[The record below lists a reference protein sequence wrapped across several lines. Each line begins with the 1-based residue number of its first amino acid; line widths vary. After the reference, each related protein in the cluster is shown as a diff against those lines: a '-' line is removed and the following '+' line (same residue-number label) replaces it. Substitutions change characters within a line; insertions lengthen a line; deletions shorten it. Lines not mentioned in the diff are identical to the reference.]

1 MKIYTKVGD
10 HGQTKQVT
18 GKMVAKTDPQIE
30 ALGAIDEF
38 QSYLGVAVAA
48 LAPTSQ
54 NLAPDLQAVQKQLY
68 ILQADLAVPRSN
80 KMTPEATAWLEQRI
94 DAFWAAMPHLNAFII
109 PGGPGNGAGSQLQY
123 ARTLAR
129 RAERAAV
136 ALSNQQDIS
145 DACMT
150 YLNRVSDFLYAAA
163 LYANWEDGYQEIP
176 SK

>member
-18 GKMVAKTDPQIE
+18 GHMVSKTDPQIE

-48 LAPTSQ
+48 LTPATKELGPV
-54 NLAPDLQAVQKQLY
+54 LQAVQRKLY
-68 ILQADLAVPRSN
+68 VLQADLAVPRSD
-80 KMTPEATAWLEQRI
+80 KMTPEDTTWLEAKI
-94 DAFWAAMPHLNAFII
+94 DEYWGEMPHLNAFII
-109 PGGPGNGAGSQLQY
+109 PGGLPGGAGAHLQF

-136 ALSNQQDIS
+136 ALSNQQEIS

-150 YLNRVSDFLYAAA
+150 YLNRVSDFLFAAA
-163 LYANWEDGYQEIP
+163 LYANWRDGYTEIP

>member
-18 GKMVAKTDPQIE
+18 GHMVAKTDPQIE

-48 LAPTSQ
+48 LAPTSLK
-54 NLAPDLQAVQKQLY
+54 LASDLQRVQKKLY
-68 ILQADLAVPRSN
+68 VLQADLAVPRSN
-80 KMTPEATAWLEQRI
+80 KMMPEDTLWLEQKI
-94 DAFWAAMPHLNAFII
+94 DTFWNEMPHLNAFII
-109 PGGPGNGAGSQLQY
+109 PGGSPRGAGSQLQF

-136 ALSNQQDIS
+136 ALSVQQDIT

-150 YLNRVSDFLYAAA
+150 YLNRVSDFLFAAA
-163 LYANWEDGYQEIP
+163 LYVNWLDGYQEIP

>member
-18 GKMVAKTDPQIE
+18 GHMVAKTDPQIE

-48 LAPTSQ
+48 LTPETRTMVAS
-54 NLAPDLQAVQKQLY
+54 LQTVQKKLY
-68 ILQADLAVPRSN
+68 VLQADIAVPRSN
-80 KMTPEATAWLEQRI
+80 QMAIADTLWLEVQI
-94 DAFWAAMPHLNAFII
+94 DAYWAEMPHLNAFII
-109 PGGPGNGAGSQLQY
+109 PGGLTGGAGAHLQF

-129 RAERAAV
+129 RAERAVV
-136 ALSNQQDIS
+136 ALSVQQDVS
-145 DACMT
+145 EACMT

-163 LYANWEDGYQEIP
+163 LYVNWLDGYAEIP